1 LYSSSQVVL
10 VLLVYTA
17 PPGVGVISITK
28 ERLSSYSNKTLHCV
42 TVSIESKKLGDKNMY
57 STADERGIINNFS
70 KEPQMYYAEYPANT
84 QQRRYLVQG
93 TLAAMLV
100 SGFVL
105 MSLVIS

>member
-1 LYSSSQVVL
+1 
-10 VLLVYTA
+10 
-17 PPGVGVISITK
+17 
-28 ERLSSYSNKTLHCV
+28 
-42 TVSIESKKLGDKNMY
+42 MY